1 MIAKRN
7 ILAKA
12 KADISRPYA
21 IIGIFLIVSS
31 LLLSHP
37 SLATAQRLGPQTQAA
52 LKPSTVAE
60 VVKPAVVRIF
70 NFANITLSSP
80 FPSVDVNTL
89 QQQISQLADQDNINS
104 DDPRAVLDTII
115 TLMQQDPTTYIVPT
129 RDTIDFAMPQLA
141 SGSGFIVTP
150 NGYIVTN
157 AHVVEPPSTQQIA
170 QQISSDENTIASVF
184 GNEAVDNTN
193 SVLSELLPQYF
204 PDLASLE
211 VTRDEQVG
219 LTTAFLRYYLANS
232 QITDIQQQIL
242 VQVRLSVPGVLT
254 STRPVLAEVIPAAT
268 GQSNGK
274 DVAII
279 KIEGS
284 NLPTVPLGDET
295 SLRSLDDI
303 IAVGFPGSVDI
314 GVSGT
319 DISEQIEPSVT
330 EGKFSGP
337 QPSAFG
343 FDVLQTST
351 PISHGNSGGPAV
363 NASGNVVGIATFGT
377 INPIT
382 GQEESA
388 FNFLMPVSI
397 AKDFLS
403 RINVQPQE
411 SQFTKMYRQAL
422 IEYDQQHYKNALDI
436 LLQIDRISP
445 GNPYVQRFMS
455 LSQQQVS
462 AGQDQTA
469 GFMGTGATDNTPA
482 TP

>member
-193 SVLSELLPQYF
+193 SVLSELFPQYF

-469 GFMGTGATDNTPA
+469 GLMGTGATDNTPA

>member
-469 GFMGTGATDNTPA
+469 GLIGTGATDNTPA

>member
-1 MIAKRN
+1 MIPKGN
-7 ILAKA
+7 LLVKSKA
-12 KADISRPYA
+12 GISKTYP
-21 IIGIFLIVSS
+21 IIGFFLILS
-31 LLLSHP
+31 LFSNYP
-37 SLATAQRLGPQTQAA
+37 SLASAQVSAA
-52 LKPSTVAE
+52 PAQPSLNPSTVAE

-70 NFANITLSSP
+70 NFANITLSSA
-80 FPSVDVNTL
+80 FPAVDVNSL
-89 QQQISQLADQDNINS
+89 QQQISQLADEDRLDS
-104 DDPRAVLDTII
+104 DDPRAVLDTLI
-115 TLMQQDPTTYIVPT
+115 TLMQQNPTTYIVPT
-129 RDTIDFAMPQLA
+129 RDAIDFAMPQLA

-150 NGYIVTN
+150 NGYIATN

-170 QQISSDENTIASVF
+170 QQISTDENTIASVF

-193 SVLSELLPQYF
+193 SVLNELFPQYF

-232 QITDIQQQIL
+232 QITDIQHQVL
-242 VQVRLSVPGVLT
+242 VQVRLSVPGVGT
-254 STRPVLAEVIPAAT
+254 GTKPIVAEVIPAAT

-274 DVAII
+274 DIAII

-284 NLPTVPLGDET
+284 NLPTVPIGDER

-303 IAVGFPGSVDI
+303 IAIGFPGSVDI
-314 GVSGT
+314 GVTGT
-319 DISEQIEPSVT
+319 DVSEQIEPSVT
-330 EGKFSGP
+330 EGKFSGS

-363 NASGNVVGIATFGT
+363 NASGNVIGIATFGT

-388 FNFLMPVSI
+388 FNFLMPISI
-397 AKDFLS
+397 AKDFLN

-462 AGQDQTA
+462 AGHDETA
-469 GFMGTGATDNTPA
+469 LGAGTDARAAP
-482 TP
+482 